1 MSEKKK
7 SSPITGQEDEL
18 QGSSAFNLEGGEP
31 EGGIGGSQDNA
42 QETSPQSPP
51 VTDKDDEVVER
62 LSDLMR
68 KKGFK
73 SVSELVDWAENL
85 EKKNTELSQDVQRL
99 ASVVPPGVPGVSP
112 APAPGYVPSYVPP
125 RQEEEDVEI
134 PENPVDI
141 VSDRQSLS
149 KFVRKLK
156 SSVLNEVRREFEVR
170 EYNRYLAELHRI
182 RSRNPAEFDNLRPLM
197 LQIHNQT
204 GIQDVETL
212 YEMAKRTYDQQMES
226 WANVLKQK
234 LGLDKVDTEKLKGV
248 VSRIRQ
254 APITSS
260 SSGVN
265 MQEGDIERES
275 RELQKAIMDAEFY
288 SD

>member
-7 SSPITGQEDEL
+7 SSPITGQEDGL
-18 QGSSAFNLEGGEP
+18 QDPSVFSLEG
-31 EGGIGGSQDNA
+31 EGSKVGSGGSQDKA

-62 LSDLMR
+62 LSSLMK

-73 SVSELVDWAENL
+73 SVSELVEWAENL

-99 ASVVPPGVPGVSP
+99 ASVVPPGVPPVSP
-112 APAPGYVPSYVPP
+112 APAPGYVPQFIPP
-125 RQEEEDVEI
+125 QQEEELDL

-141 VSDRQSLS
+141 VSDKENLKRFVK
-149 KFVRKLK
+149 KFK
-156 SSVLNEVRREFEVR
+156 SAVLNEVRKEFEMR
-170 EYNRYLAELHRI
+170 EYNRYLAELHRV

-212 YEMAKRTYDQQMES
+212 YDMAKKAYDQQMEV
-226 WANVLKQK
+226 WANVLKKK
-234 LGLDKVDTEKLKGV
+234 LGLDAVDTEKLKGL

-254 APITSS
+254 APVTSS
-260 SSGVN
+260 ATEVN
-265 MQEGDIERES
+265 MQERDIERES

-288 SD
+288 SE